1 MLFIMCFF
9 RFEGKYRKK
18 ILIFTTNFRL
28 SDYGQT
34 KYAENDGCSLGGHV
48 FIGYAGIESGTEQP
62 TGTD

>member
-1 MLFIMCFF
+1 MLLFF
-9 RFEGKYRKK
+9 KICGKYRKK

-48 FIGYAGIESGTEQP
+48 FIGYAGMGPGTERP